1 MAKWVLPDTI
11 EEINTMG
18 LVTEQLY
25 HRGNALDDYQ
35 KKCLKLAIFPKD
47 KALVYLGLKLAGE
60 AGEVAEKI
68 GKNIRDG
75 GQLDDLGLAKE
86 LGDVMWY
93 IAVLAEHLGY
103 DLSEIADM
111 NIKKLND
118 RKERNVLGGSGDNR

>member
-1 MAKWVLPDTI
+1 MAKWALGWTDLD
-11 EEINTMG
+11 EE
-18 LVTEQLY
+18 V
-25 HRGNALDDYQ
+25 NALDDYQ
-35 KKCLKLAIFPKD
+35 KECLKLAIFPKD

-103 DLSEIADM
+103 DLSEIADI

-118 RKERNVLGGSGDNR
+118 RKDRNVLGGSGDNR

>member
-1 MAKWVLPDTI
+1 MAKWGGYTRDDCKVENPVDLS
-11 EEINTMG
+11 
-18 LVTEQLY
+18 
-25 HRGNALDDYQ
+25 NALDDYQ
-35 KKCLKLAIFPKD
+35 KACLDTTIFPKD

-93 IAVLAEHLGY
+93 IAVLAEYLGY

-118 RKERNVLGGSGDNR
+118 RKERGVIKGSGDGR